1 MKFANVVIND
11 RKEVVVFTSKGLF
24 NLSAI
29 SQISQN
35 FVPLFK
41 NTDEL
46 IRSNF
51 DIDKIDQVITDNHEE
66 LKNKKIPTEYHF
78 RFLPCIE
85 NPSKI
90 ICVGLNYRRHAME
103 EGTAIPKEPVLF
115 GKFNNTLAGNLERI
129 KIPAESKEMDYEG
142 EMGLVIGKECSHV
155 SSKDALNYVYGYFVA
170 NDVSA
175 RDLQFK
181 SSQWLLGKSLDK
193 FAPIGPWVVTADEVK
208 DPDSLQLRTFVND
221 ELRQNSN
228 TSDMIFNTME
238 LVSYISKFFTLY
250 PNDIILTGTPEGV
263 IQGMPE
269 DKRVWLRRGDKVVV
283 EIEQLGK
290 LENTFI

>member
-11 RKEVVVFTSKGLF
+11 HKEVMTSTPMGLF
-24 NLSAI
+24 NLSDI

-51 DIDKIDQVITDNHEE
+51 DVNKIERAITDNLDE
-66 LKNKKIPTEYHF
+66 LKNKEIQTENPL

-90 ICVGLNYRRHAME
+90 ICIGLNYRRHAME

-115 GKFNNTLAGNLERI
+115 GKFNNALAGHLEQI
-129 KIPAESKEMDYEG
+129 KIPAESREMDYEG
-142 EMGLVIGKECSHV
+142 EMGIVIGKECSHV
-155 SSKDALNYVYGYFVA
+155 SSNDALNYVYGYFVA
-170 NDVSA
+170 NDISA

-193 FAPIGPWVVTADEVK
+193 FAPIGPWVVTSDEVK
-208 DPDSLQLRTFVND
+208 DPGSLQLKTFVNGK
-221 ELRQNSN
+221 LRQNSN
-228 TSDMIFNTME
+228 TSDMIFNTRE
-238 LVSYISKFFTLY
+238 LVSYISKFFILY

-269 DKRVWLRRGDKVVV
+269 DKRVWLRGGDKVEV
-283 EIEQLGK
+283 EIEHLGK
-290 LENTFI
+290 LENTFV

>member
-1 MKFANVVIND
+1 MKFANVVID
-11 RKEVVVFTSKGLF
+11 DHKEVVISTPIGLF
-24 NLSAI
+24 NLSVI
-29 SQISQN
+29 SQLSKN

-46 IRSNF
+46 IRSHF
-51 DIDKIDQVITDNHEE
+51 DINKIEQVITDNLDE
-66 LKNKKIPTEYHF
+66 LKNRKIQTEIPLH
-78 RFLPCIE
+78 FLPCIE

-115 GKFNNTLAGNLERI
+115 GKFNNALAGNLEQI
-129 KIPAESKEMDYEG
+129 EIPAESKEMDYEG
-142 EMGLVIGKECSHV
+142 EMGIVIGKECSHI
-155 SSKDALNYVYGYFVA
+155 SSKDALNYIYGYFVA

-193 FAPIGPWVVTADEVK
+193 FVPIGPWVVTADEVK
-208 DPDSLQLRTFVND
+208 DPDSLQLRTIVNG

-228 TSDMIFNTME
+228 TSDMIFNTRE
-238 LVSYISKFFTLY
+238 LVSYISKFFTLH

-269 DKRVWLRRGDKVVV
+269 EKRVWLKEGDKVEV
-283 EIEQLGK
+283 EIEHLGK